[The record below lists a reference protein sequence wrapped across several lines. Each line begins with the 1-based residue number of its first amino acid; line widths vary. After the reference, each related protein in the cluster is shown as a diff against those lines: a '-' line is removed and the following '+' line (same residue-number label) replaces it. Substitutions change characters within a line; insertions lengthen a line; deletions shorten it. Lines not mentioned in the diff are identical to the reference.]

1 MDFSEELVEYLKS
14 KESLYKNQTHI
25 KLHFYEILLIKD
37 KSEEAYLKLREMMV
51 INKDELSHNQRL
63 SLHSILQE
71 FCRYKHVKGNE
82 SYLRERFGLF
92 KKAMEQKL
100 YAIEGD
106 IYMDDK
112 FFEIIVGVAISLEEY
127 EWAGQFIEKY
137 KDMLSPKNAD
147 AVIKSSGARLLSA
160 KGEHREA
167 LNLLNSIGVIRDVQY
182 KLVVKSLILIVYFEL
197 EMFDQAMYFLDAY
210 RHFINN
216 NKKSFMEIDNLR
228 NENFRKYMYRLLKL
242 RSNSNKQETAEL
254 LEDLKK
260 NQNINHR
267 KWLQEKALEIAKK
280 ENFAII

>member
-1 MDFSEELVEYLKS
+1 MLAQ
-14 KESLYKNQTHI
+14 KN
-25 KLHFYEILLIKD
+25 
-37 KSEEAYLKLREMMV
+37 
-51 INKDELSHNQRL
+51 
-63 SLHSILQE
+63 
-71 FCRYKHVKGNE
+71 
-82 SYLRERFGLF
+82 
-92 KKAMEQKL
+92 
-100 YAIEGD
+100 
-106 IYMDDK
+106 
-112 FFEIIVGVAISLEEY
+112 
-127 EWAGQFIEKY
+127 
-137 KDMLSPKNAD
+137 PD
-147 AVIKSSGARLLSA
+147 AVIKSSGARLVSA

-267 KWLQEKALEIAKK
+267 KWLQEK
-280 ENFAII
+280 